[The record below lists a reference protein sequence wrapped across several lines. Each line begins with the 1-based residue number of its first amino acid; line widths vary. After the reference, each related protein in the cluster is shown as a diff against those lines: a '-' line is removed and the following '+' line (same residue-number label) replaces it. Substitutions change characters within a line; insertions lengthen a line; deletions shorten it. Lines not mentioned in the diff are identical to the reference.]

1 MINTL
6 RRCAIAALACLSFA
20 VTAQAAKEDLLLK
33 FITEYRAPMD
43 SEVKLGVWHG
53 DLDKCKELS
62 EKHGIPMIAIWS
74 HEGCAHCEI
83 LEKALMSDA
92 FNNWAKN
99 SGLILCF
106 TCDYDPKAQR
116 RYNNPDGD
124 NRTIGKTD
132 GAYYWFC
139 KRPDM
144 LANYP
149 YVRFYW
155 YVDDKKMV
163 DFAVHGDKV
172 DGQQGIANGTYDK
185 AGQNCINYITSKTGF
200 KPYLDNPK
208 SLSSYLGG
216 LFSLEESEGHRL
228 EAEAG
233 TKDVT
238 FELVRAGKAAEV
250 ATNNTVALVAPNGAV
265 VQTVTVNWTAGQSSQ
280 DVTVDASLV
289 PFTTNGQ
296 KASLVIK
303 DASGEGQATNHIFY
317 VDSENSPGNPLW
329 IGERAAAEGGEV
341 PALEYG
347 EWTMDLDVAKAKVA
361 AADGE
366 AYTLVSIGG
375 SLWCPDC
382 ANTERNFTSV
392 KDGSQANRLMSW
404 ASEKNVALV
413 AIDVPSFSTNSTECA
428 SPTLLS
434 RTPYKTTL
442 ARARE
447 YPQSGADGSLTN
459 AMMRS
464 GLGYLTRKGV
474 SDDDAQTVLER
485 NYNLVSTD
493 FSEGGFHSDVDS
505 RPYRTGV
512 PIFVILDK
520 QGNVKARLTRF
531 ASVSPMAADAEKW
544 DDIIKRFD
552 ELIAFAKDGS
562 EHSDGGVLED
572 DFPSDSVGGITAAG
586 GSVSGEISHCDFR
599 DIYKLENFD
608 GNAFLAVTATGE
620 DDAEVTL
627 SFVRLGADG
636 KKVTV
641 ASETGSLKDGVTLAE
656 AIETAGKLFV
666 EIAGSSYDAAGF
678 SISNPNAQA
687 FHAYKINSAVI
698 LMPGETRSEVN
709 APEGSSTV
717 SMLVESGSVY
727 RIEGLAED
735 HGAALRKIAEN
746 FYEADL
752 DDEFSYEDMKTATP
766 GGTVV
771 YQVWKPG
778 VVSFAAEKRTVT
790 ESVGDVQ
797 VEFSRGGGVS
807 GEVKVRVSLDEDAT
821 TLYDSDGAA
830 RFEFEPVE
838 VTWAEGESGTTNAV
852 VTVKDDARFDG
863 PGVVALKL
871 EIVSSENSDV
881 EATTVQYLLTVNED
895 DKQSPGKVAFTDV
908 QPFFAKK
915 GTVYARESEGATVYA
930 ERLEASD
937 GHVTVKVNNS
947 LKDAKVEIGGEE
959 TNVLVWANHKYDRQT
974 VKVTGVPAG
983 KSAKITLAAPT
994 DGLKILTTSNAVTVV
1009 SIADDAPAFRDE
1021 SASATI
1027 YRYVEATE
1035 TYPVDLALGVEGA
1048 QITFTKLS
1056 GTLPAGLKAAYDAE
1070 VGALVISGAT
1080 TAKPGE
1086 YSIVYQPVQKVGSKS
1101 TPGMPAEITLTV
1113 VDPTSSAGG
1122 EGVPY
1127 NAAVAGSK
1135 TRTFKDIPVVDGAV
1149 GRLVGLLQ
1157 VTVPATGKVSAKYA
1171 CSAGSVSLSAK
1182 GWSEFDVNSKDLVA
1196 ELKSTKVGYG
1206 MVVTVADNGSIS
1218 AVVTDPTIESATL
1231 SAECGGAVWSKTNP
1245 ATEWQGSY
1253 TVALKNV
1260 KVTEAEGHEGVA
1272 PRGDGYLTLKMT
1284 TASEVNS
1291 GTVKWA
1297 GVLPN
1302 GTAVSGSAVLHYDAL
1317 CDNAELPVYKRST
1330 TDILSAIIDM
1340 CAIAQEDSDVKSCWQ
1355 HTDKYEETS
1364 YTVDF
1369 DIFGSNYDA
1378 AANLADVC
1386 LEGYET
1392 TTPTLSF
1399 GIDGLSGWTSFG
1411 EPSEVDGVQVTVSAS
1426 TLKVAAG
1433 NAAGASLSFNR
1444 STGVVSG
1451 SFKIPCTQESGVTK
1465 LVAASYKGVVL
1476 FGLGEGCG
1484 CGDPSSDVTL
1494 PFVVG
1499 GFTFSDSVQLES
1511 GRKVSVK
1518 RGGTIDIDK

>member
-1 MINTL
+1 
-6 RRCAIAALACLSFA
+6 
-20 VTAQAAKEDLLLK
+20 
-33 FITEYRAPMD
+33 MD

-62 EKHGIPMIAIWS
+62 EKHGIPLIAIWS

-92 FNNWAKN
+92 FNNWAKT
-99 SGLILCF
+99 SGLIICF
-106 TCDYDPKAQR
+106 TCDYDPKGQR
-116 RYNNPDGD
+116 RYDRPDGD

-144 LANYP
+144 LSNYP

-155 YVDDKKMV
+155 YVDDKKVV

-172 DGQQGIANGTYDK
+172 DGQQGISGGTYDK
-185 AGQNCINYITSKTGF
+185 AGQNCINYIVNKSGF

-228 EAEAG
+228 EAESG

-238 FELVRAGKAAEV
+238 FELVRSGKAAEV
-250 ATNNTVALVAPNGAV
+250 ATNNTVALVAPNRTV
-265 VQTVTVNWTAGQSSQ
+265 VQTVTVNWTAGQTSQ
-280 DVTVDASLV
+280 NVTVDASLV
-289 PFTTNGQ
+289 PFTANGQ

-303 DASGEGQATNHIFY
+303 DANGEGQATNTITY
-317 VDSENSPGNPLW
+317 VTGSGERASNPLW
-329 IGERAAAEGGEV
+329 IGERAAAEGGDV

-361 AADGE
+361 AEDGN
-366 AYTLVSIGG
+366 AYTLVSIQG

-382 ANTERNFTSV
+382 ANVDRNFLDV
-392 KDGSQANRLMSW
+392 EDAGGVNKFRQW
-404 ASEKNVALV
+404 AAQKNVALV
-413 AIDVPSFSTNSTECA
+413 TIDVPSFSNAEGDYSR
-428 SPTLLS
+428 PTLLS
-434 RTPYKTTL
+434 STPYSSTL

-447 YPQSGADGSLTN
+447 FPDSGAEGSLTN

-464 GLGYLTRKGV
+464 GLGYLTRKGA
-474 SDDDAQTVLER
+474 SNDEAADVLER
-485 NYNLVSTD
+485 NRKLVTD
-493 FSEGGFHSDVDS
+493 DFTEGGVHSAADS
-505 RPYRTGV
+505 TPYRTGV

-520 QGNVKARLTRF
+520 NGNVKGRLTRF
-531 ASVSPMAADAEKW
+531 ASVSPMASERANW
-544 DDIIKRFD
+544 DDIIKRFE
-552 ELIAFAKDGS
+552 ELISIADG
-562 EHSDGGVLED
+562 EHDDGGVLEN
-572 DFPSDSVGGITAAG
+572 DFPGDAVAGIVAAG
-586 GSVSGEISHCDFR
+586 GNASGEISHCDFR
-599 DIYKLENFD
+599 DIYKLDNFD

-627 SFVRLGADG
+627 SFVRLDADG

-641 ASETGSLKDGVTLAE
+641 ASKSGSLSDGVFLAE
-656 AIETAGKLFV
+656 AIESAGKLYV
-666 EIAGSSYDAAGF
+666 EIAGSSYDDAAF
-678 SISNPNAQA
+678 SVSNSNALA
-687 FHAYKINSAVI
+687 FHAYEIDSAVI

-727 RIEGLAED
+727 RIEGLADD

-752 DDEFSYEDMKTATP
+752 DVEFSYEDMKTATP
-766 GGTVV
+766 GGAIV

-778 VVSFAAEKRTVT
+778 LVSFAAEKRTVT

-797 VEFSRGGGVS
+797 VGFFRDGGVS
-807 GEVKVRVSLDEDAT
+807 GEVKVLVSLDEDGT
-821 TLYDSDGAA
+821 TLYDSDGAP
-830 RFEFEPVE
+830 RFEFEPLE

-871 EIVSSENSDV
+871 EVVSSENSDAGTNIV
-881 EATTVQYLLTVNED
+881 HYVLTVNED

-915 GTVYARESEGATVYA
+915 ATVYARESEGATVYA

-937 GHVTVKVNNS
+937 GYVTVKVNSS
-947 LKDAKVEIGGEE
+947 LKDAKIDIGGNE
-959 TNVLVWANHKYDRQT
+959 TNVLVWANHKYDSQA

-983 KSAKITLAAPT
+983 KSAKITLASPT
-994 DGLKILTTSNAVTVV
+994 DGLKVITTSNAVTIV
-1009 SIADDAPAFRDE
+1009 SIADDAPAFREE
-1021 SASATI
+1021 SASATV
-1027 YRYVEATE
+1027 YRYVESNEA
-1035 TYPVDLALGVEGA
+1035 YPVDLAPGVEGA
-1048 QITFTKLS
+1048 QITFSKLS
-1056 GTLPAGLKAAYDAE
+1056 GTLPAGLKAAYDAGA
-1070 VGALVISGAT
+1070 GALVISGAT
-1080 TAKPGE
+1080 TAKPGV
-1086 YSIVYQPVQKVGSKS
+1086 YTMVYQPVQKVGTKS

-1135 TRTFKDIPVVDGAV
+1135 TRTFKDIPVVDGTA
-1149 GRLVGLLQ
+1149 GRMIGLLQ

-1182 GWSEFDVNSKDLVA
+1182 SWSEFDAGTKDLVA
-1196 ELKSTKVGYG
+1196 ELKSTKAGYG
-1206 MVVTVADNGSIS
+1206 MVVTVADGGSIS
-1218 AVVTDPTIESATL
+1218 AVVTDPAADGDAL
-1231 SAECGGAVWSKTNP
+1231 SAECGGELWSKTNP
-1245 ATEWQGSY
+1245 AAEWQGSY

-1260 KVTEAEGHEGVA
+1260 KVTEAERHEGVA

-1476 FGLGEGCG
+1476 FGLGSGCE
-1484 CGDPSSDVTL
+1484 CGDAVPVSL